1 MIGIRFFGTPHIE
14 LQELLVQDLF
24 TQGISRNRDVEIYFD
39 QARFDS
45 QESAFRVLILLE
57 PPSVM
62 PENYEPSS
70 LVKFDLVIPLSPWRA
85 AIMGVEKF
93 AFQPIAEPSIM
104 SHSTHRKKSLVF
116 VNALKFGAVNTSL
129 YGWRL
134 EILKKAERAKLPIDV
149 YGPNWDMSYFMEIRK
164 RIAATRRALNSV
176 ERKISEAWTNL
187 FYRPKYYKGEAEN
200 KYITISKYQFMLV
213 IENDL
218 YSLTEKI
225 FDALYSGAI
234 VFYRGPRLK
243 SHTNLAQ
250 YCYELPEHVE
260 DALAFM
266 KEIISLPDF
275 RLIDI
280 RERLSANPRFFAPFT
295 LQETS
300 QSLASIIVSELH
312 SRTI

>member
-1 MIGIRFFGTPHIE
+1 MGIMFFGTPHFE
-14 LQELLVQDLF
+14 LQELLMQDLI
-24 TQGISRNRDVEIYFD
+24 TEGILRNRDVEIYFD

-45 QESAFRVLILLE
+45 KKSAFRVLVLLE

-62 PENYEPSS
+62 PENYERSS

-85 AIMGVEKF
+85 ANMGIEKF
-93 AFQPIAEPSIM
+93 AFQPIAEPSELIYP
-104 SHSTHRKKSLVF
+104 SHREKSLVF

-134 EILKKAERAKLPIDV
+134 EILRKAERAKMPIEV

-164 RIAATRRALNSV
+164 RVAATRRALNSF
-176 ERKISEAWTNL
+176 ELKLSEAWTNL
-187 FYRPKYYKGEAEN
+187 FYRPKSYRGKAEN
-200 KYITISKYQFMLV
+200 KYKTISKYQFMLV

-243 SHTNLAQ
+243 SYTNLEQ
-250 YCYELPEHVE
+250 YCYELPENVE
-260 DALAFM
+260 DAIAFM
-266 KEIISLPDF
+266 KAIISLPDF
-275 RLIDI
+275 SLIDI
-280 RERLSANPRFFAPFT
+280 RERLSADPHFFEPFT
-295 LQETS
+295 LRKTS
-300 QSLASIIVSELH
+300 QSLASIIVSELQ
-312 SRTI
+312 SRKT

>member
-1 MIGIRFFGTPHIE
+1 MIGIKFFGTPHIE

-24 TQGISRNRDVEIYFD
+24 IQGISRNRDVEIYFD

-45 QESAFRVLILLE
+45 QGSAFRVLILLE

-62 PENYEPSS
+62 PENYVQSS

-85 AIMGVEKF
+85 DNMGLGKF
-93 AFQPIAEPSIM
+93 AFQPIAEPSVLPR
-104 SHSTHRKKSLVF
+104 STYKEKSLVF

-134 EILKKAERAKLPIDV
+134 KILREAERAEVPIDV

-176 ERKISEAWTNL
+176 ERKTSEAWTNL
-187 FYRPKYYKGEAEN
+187 FYRPKNYKGQTEN
-200 KYITISKYQFMLV
+200 KYRTISKYQFMLV
-213 IENDL
+213 VENDL

-243 SHTNLAQ
+243 SHTNLEQ
-250 YCYELPEHVE
+250 FCYELPENIE

-280 RERLSANPRFFAPFT
+280 KERLSANPRFFAPFT
-295 LQETS
+295 FQETS
-300 QSLASIIVSELH
+300 QSLASIIVSELQSH
-312 SRTI
+312 EI